1 MSLIVTVLSA
11 TRLPALRTLRPAWV
25 ELEHRKGFAYV
36 REDHN
41 TPWLRVDG
49 DGRFLGAETV
59 MDHLDAVVA
68 AMAVTVAVVQLR
80 NRESIDEAVDRAAT
94 MPLMASAHELRID
107 TAATYP
113 AQ

>member
-11 TRLPALRTLRPAWV
+11 TRLPALRTARPAWV
-25 ELEHRKGFAYV
+25 EVEHGDGFAYV

-41 TPWLRVDG
+41 TPWLRVGG

-59 MDHLDAVVA
+59 VEHLDAA
-68 AMAVTVAVVQLR
+68 LTATAVTVAVVELH

-94 MPLMASAHELRID
+94 LPLVAGTLELRID
-107 TAATYP
+107 TAVRLP
-113 AQ
+113 VR